1 MNAPENAP
9 ASDASAPMAI
19 GGGFNIDYGILLCAN
34 QMKSQSHLE
43 DTLAHEM
50 VHAWDHLKFQIDQ
63 NNMRHQACTEIRA
76 ATISGECRITKEVW
90 GRGQWKLVQQMQE
103 CVKRRA
109 VLSMMGRP
117 QIRAKERDGDRGKGE
132 AERVVGEVWDN
143 CFQDIRPFDEIFR

>member
-1 MNAPENAP
+1 
-9 ASDASAPMAI
+9 MAI
-19 GGGFNIDYGILLCAN
+19 GGGFNLDYGILLCAN

-50 VHAWDHLKFQIDQ
+50 VHAWDHLKFKIDQ
-63 NNMRHQACTEIRA
+63 ENMKHQACTEIRA
-76 ATISGECRITKEVW
+76 ATLSGECRMTKEVW
-90 GRGQWKLVQQMQE
+90 GRGQFKLVQQMQE

-117 QIRAKERDGDRGKGE
+117 QIRARQKDQDMGRAE

-143 CFQDIRPFDEIFR
+143 CFNDTRPFDEVFR